1 MRYFHGSCIQL
12 SREKHRIV
20 VQKLHFLLELITNAK
35 NREKMKLEKRR
46 DKEETRKKLRI
57 VGGERRLGSL
67 SFSPLLVSFRFVS
80 PTGARRGARRAAF
93 ECLHYRWLK
102 GGDAR
107 SKKEES

>member
-1 MRYFHGSCIQL
+1 
-12 SREKHRIV
+12 
-20 VQKLHFLLELITNAK
+20 
-35 NREKMKLEKRR
+35 MKLEKRR
-46 DKEETRKKLRI
+46 DKEATRKKLRI

-80 PTGARRGARRAAF
+80 LTGARRGARRAAF

-107 SKKEES
+107 SKKEESRVVAGSFLRCGAKVRANTRVHAKGARPTSKRE